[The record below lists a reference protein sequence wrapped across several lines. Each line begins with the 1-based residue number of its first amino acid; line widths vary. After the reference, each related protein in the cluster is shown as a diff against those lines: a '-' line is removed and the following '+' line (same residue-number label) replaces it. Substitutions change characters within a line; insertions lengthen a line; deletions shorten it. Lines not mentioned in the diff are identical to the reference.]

1 MYPIRSNKKILF
13 NYIIEKLT
21 IKNVTNF
28 KRKDDS
34 DDQKKKNFLKEN
46 KSHKFQDN
54 SMLKDKIK
62 NKIK

>member
-28 KRKDDS
+28 KRIDDS
-34 DDQKKKNFLKEN
+34 DD
-46 KSHKFQDN
+46 
-54 SMLKDKIK
+54 
-62 NKIK
+62 